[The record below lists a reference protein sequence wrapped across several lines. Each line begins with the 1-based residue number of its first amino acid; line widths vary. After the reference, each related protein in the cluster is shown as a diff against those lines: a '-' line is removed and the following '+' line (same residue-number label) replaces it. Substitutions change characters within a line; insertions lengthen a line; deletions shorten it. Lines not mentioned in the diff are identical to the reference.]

1 MDISQAT
8 QLLGTSKPSQIVP
21 NSQVVDALKS
31 VGISVS
37 PDGKSLATAQE
48 RLLTAMEE
56 SQKAA
61 GHSGALLKAGDLG
74 EAGARLSGE
83 LPASEL
89 RKILADSA
97 DGNWRFQQAPNNTLK
112 AVEGSSRIITGIEG
126 PTMSRAD
133 IANRVV
139 NTYDQKVG
147 MSVLDG
153 TLAEAKSVALRQAE
167 YGEKH
172 VKAAWEAG
180 ESGAVSGAAKEAVDT
195 AKVAG
200 SLVPEEKILAEA
212 AMEAAEKAG
221 AKALGKTL
229 AKSVP
234 LLGAG
239 VVFADVASAAED
251 TYQSAKSGNYH
262 DAAIDATRMV
272 SKAGFGIAGQA
283 ASPTIVGGLAINAA
297 GESADIALQSLKSE
311 KEASSVNQND
321 VRTETFKNAIHNTEA
336 SKGELHAKTLAE
348 NPDLQKPITAY
359 GLIKQEVTKDG
370 GLNERNQQIL
380 SQVEGN
386 MSNLIQED
394 RVSEI
399 KLPSIIETRTA
410 TAEHTAPE
418 HTRS

>member
-1 MDISQAT
+1 MDVSQAS
-8 QLLGTSKPSQIVP
+8 QLLGTSKPSQIVR
-21 NSQVVDALKS
+21 NSPIVNTLKS
-31 VGISVS
+31 VGISAN

-61 GHSGALLKAGDLG
+61 GHSGALLKASDLG
-74 EAGARLSGE
+74 TFAENLTGE
-83 LPASEL
+83 LPSSEI
-89 RKILADSA
+89 RKILTDST
-97 DGNWRFQQAPNNTLK
+97 GGKWGFEQASTDTLK
-112 AVEGSSRIITGIEG
+112 AVDGRSSVNGLG
-126 PTMSRAD
+126 MSRVE

-153 TLAEAKSVALRQAE
+153 TLAETKSAALRHAE
-167 YGEKH
+167 VEKY

-180 ESGAVSGAAKEAVDT
+180 DNGAVSGAAKEAVDT
-195 AKVAG
+195 AKMAG
-200 SLVPEEKILAEA
+200 NLVSEEKILAEA
-212 AMEAAEKAG
+212 AVEAAEKAG
-221 AKALGKTL
+221 ARALGKTL

-234 LLGAG
+234 LIGAG

-251 TYQSAKSGNYH
+251 TYESAKSGNYH
-262 DAAIDATRMV
+262 DAAIDATRMI

-283 ASPTIVGGLAINAA
+283 ASPTIIGGLAINAV
-297 GESADIALQSLKSE
+297 GESADIALQSLKSG
-311 KEASSVNQND
+311 KVASSVNQND

-359 GLIKQEVTKDG
+359 GLIRQEIAKDG
-370 GLNERNQQIL
+370 GLNERNQLIL
-380 SQVEGN
+380 SNVEGS
-386 MSNLIQED
+386 MSKLIQED

-399 KLPSIIETRTA
+399 KLPSIIETRAA
-410 TAEHTAPE
+410 TLGNTTLE